1 MLRTIVSSFVT
12 LATLAS
18 LAPLALAEQREY
30 EVRVTNV
37 TRNQTFTPIL
47 ALAHDPSVRL
57 FELGSPASPE
67 LALLA
72 EAGDTAPLAAAL
84 AGQGSLVG
92 EVVQRPGLLLP
103 GQTATLTVRSGR
115 GHTHLSLAAMLIP
128 TNDTFIAV
136 NGLRLPA
143 ALRTVEVVDSPG
155 YDAGSEANDQS
166 CATMPGPRCGGEGA
180 SAAAASDE
188 GYVYIGNGFHELG
201 TEDGAGNEILR
212 PLTYDWRN
220 PVARI
225 EVRRV
230 VR

>member
-18 LAPLALAEQREY
+18 FAPLALAEQRAY

-37 TRNQTFTPIL
+37 TRNQSFTPIL

-67 LALLA
+67 LAILA
-72 EAGDTAPLAAAL
+72 EAGDTAPLAAVL
-84 AGQGSLVG
+84 QGQGALVG
-92 EVVQRPGLLLP
+92 EVVQRPGLLMP
-103 GQTATLTVRSGR
+103 GQTAVLTVTSGR
-115 GHTHLSLAAMLIP
+115 GQTHLSMAAMLIP
-128 TNDTFIAV
+128 TNDTFFAV
-136 NGLRLPA
+136 NGLRLPT
-143 ALRTVEVVDSPG
+143 ALRTVEVVESPG
-155 YDAGSEANDQS
+155 YDAGSEANDQN
-166 CATMPGPRCGGEGA
+166 CARIPGPRCGGEG
-180 SAAAASDE
+180 SSPESASDE

-201 TEDGAGNEILR
+201 TDDGAGNEVLR

-230 VR
+230 AR